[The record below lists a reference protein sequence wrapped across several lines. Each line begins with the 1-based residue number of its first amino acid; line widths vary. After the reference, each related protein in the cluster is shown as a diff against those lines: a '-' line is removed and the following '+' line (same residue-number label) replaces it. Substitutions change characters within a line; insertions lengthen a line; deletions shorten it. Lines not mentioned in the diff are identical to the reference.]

1 MAKGDIVTIGDW
13 TAIELLASATAV
25 NNPPASLTDGVAVDQ
40 IASAFGGIVPDD
52 LTLLLVS
59 TAGSAT
65 MSCSARLWMKFA
77 TLAGL
82 TSAPGCWAPAGVG
95 TGAAKGLINAGA
107 SIDETGADMLRH
119 AEPVG
124 LVAHAERV
132 FIEITAI
139 GGTATAVTVFL
150 VGRRRTGS
158 Y

>member
-1 MAKGDIVTIGDW
+1 MAIGDITSIGNW
-13 TAIELLASATAV
+13 TAIELLASVTAE
-25 NNPPASLTDGVAVDQ
+25 NSPPSSLTSGVAVDQ
-40 IASAFGGIVPDD
+40 IVSAFGGIIPDD

-65 MSCSARLWMKFA
+65 MSCSARLWMKFG

-82 TSAPGCWAPAGVG
+82 TVIGAWAPAGVG

-107 SIDETGADMLRH
+107 SIDETGVDMLRH

-139 GGTATAVTVFL
+139 GGTDTAVRVFL